1 MEIKT
6 QSNKRKFQH
15 ENPITKMQY
24 KAFDYIL
31 AQETNKT
38 IQTCF

>member
-6 QSNKRKFQH
+6 QSNKHKFQH
-15 ENPITKMQY
+15 ENPTTKMQY

-38 IQTCF
+38 TLTLF